1 MAEALGQAV
10 LTLAV
15 DDRQYKAGLDQSK
28 RLAEQTGTQ
37 INRSLQV
44 KGGGLFGDVG
54 AELGALKGGLAS
66 GALAAAGV
74 AVAVGAIGFAA
85 VQAAGDA
92 QKLTAAFTGLTG
104 SASAA
109 AALRQELF
117 TLSKATPFKNDEL
130 LSAAQRFLAVGVE
143 AENLGGTINRIGAL
157 AAQSGQSLDRV
168 GLIYAQVFAK
178 GRLQGE
184 ENLQFL
190 EAGIDLNSQL
200 AKVTGLSG
208 QALQDAM
215 SKGKISLNDVNQAIV
230 LATGSMAA
238 LEGAGQSVSVKFAN
252 IGDNVQQVFLGFAQ
266 AITPALSAAFDV
278 INKAFDRL
286 FPSLESITQF
296 FSPLTKEA
304 QRFAEL
310 LEKNPRVVEALAL
323 AFESLLNTAITPI
336 LEGIG
341 SINEGLEKN
350 PQGLIDGII
359 ELELRLRQ
367 AALTASGLLKII
379 TAPARFGGI
388 LTGEARAQVDSGL
401 QDINKAIA
409 AKPIEVPVALQTK
422 PEQTKA
428 LAGDLT
434 DKLAAGMDQSAG
446 KILDGLFK
454 QQAADLQLKGI
465 SSRINAAKQLATL
478 EGTGLQV
485 LQNRLAIEE
494 KVRQE
499 KEAELALQR
508 ELAKPAGD
516 GNNGTRS
523 SERVDDLLI
532 KQQQANAEVR
542 LAYAEAGASLA
553 KNAKSAAE
561 ALKGAQANLQ
571 GVLRGGFDF
580 LTSNLQQQQLARAR
594 ASVQPLVDR
603 GIIRQGIDISTPD
616 KLFAVAG
623 FADSFSN
630 SEKELGKA
638 LAENTAAQQALATK
652 DWNVVVQVPGGTAS
666 GDVVGAVNS
675 RL

>member
-74 AVAVGAIGFAA
+74 AVAVGAIGYATI
-85 VQAAGDA
+85 QAAGDA

-359 ELELRLRQ
+359 GLELRLRQ
-367 AALTASGLLKII
+367 AALTASGLIKII
-379 TAPARFGGI
+379 TAPARFGG
-388 LTGEARAQVDSGL
+388 LLSGEARTQVAAGL
-401 QDINKAIA
+401 KDIGSAA
-409 AKPIEVPVALQTK
+409 SAKPIEVPVNLRVQDQKTA
-422 PEQTKA
+422 A

-434 DKLAAGMDQSAG
+434 DKLAAGVNEESG
-446 KILDGLFK
+446 KILDSLFK
-454 QQAADLQLKGI
+454 QNVANLQIDGI
-465 SSRINAAKQLATL
+465 LDRIDAAKQLATL
-478 EGTGLQV
+478 EGTALLV
-485 LQNRLAIEE
+485 LQKQLAIEDKKRE
-494 KVRQE
+494 A
-499 KEAELALQR
+499 KEAELALER

-516 GNNGTRS
+516 GKNGTRS

-532 KQQQANAEVR
+532 KQQQANAEVL
-542 LAYAEAGASLA
+542 LAYQEAGASLA
-553 KNAKSAAE
+553 KNAKTAAE
-561 ALKGAQANLQ
+561 SLKDAQKGVQ

-580 LTSNLQQQQLARAR
+580 LTKGLQQQQLARAR

-616 KLFAVAG
+616 KLFSLAG

-652 DWNVVVQVPGGTAS
+652 DWNVVVQVPGGAAS

>member
-74 AVAVGAIGFAA
+74 AVAVGAIGFAV

-130 LSAAQRFLAVGVE
+130 LGAAQRFLAVGVE

-215 SKGKISLNDVNQAIV
+215 SKGKISINDVNQAIV

-266 AITPALSAAFDV
+266 SITPALSAAFDV
-278 INKAFDRL
+278 INQAFDRL

-336 LEGIG
+336 IEGIG
-341 SINEGLEKN
+341 SINEGLEAN
-350 PQGLIDGII
+350 PQGLIDSIVQ
-359 ELELRLRQ
+359 LELRLRQ
-367 AALTASGLLKII
+367 AALTASGLVKII

-388 LTGEARAQVDSGL
+388 LSGEARSQVDAGL
-401 QDINKAIA
+401 KDIGSAVN
-409 AKPIEVPVALQTK
+409 AKPIEVPVNLQVE
-422 PEQTKA
+422 EQKVTA

-434 DKLAAGMDQSAG
+434 NKLAAGVDQSAG
-446 KILDGLFK
+446 KVLDGLFK
-454 QQAADLQLKGI
+454 QQTADLQLEGI
-465 SSRINAAKQLATL
+465 ESRIFAAKELATL
-478 EGTGLQV
+478 EGTALQV
-485 LQNRLAIEE
+485 LQSQLAIED
-494 KVRQE
+494 KIRQA
-499 KEAELALQR
+499 KEAELALER
-508 ELAKPAGD
+508 ELAKPGGD
-516 GNNGTRS
+516 GKNGTRS
-523 SERVDDLLI
+523 SETVDDLLI
-532 KQQQANAEVR
+532 KQNQANAEVV
-542 LAYAEAGASLA
+542 LAYAEAGAGLV
-553 KNAKSAAE
+553 KNAQTAAD
-561 ALKGAQANLQ
+561 ALKDAQKNMQ

-580 LTSNLQQQQLARAR
+580 LTKGLQQEQIARAR

-603 GIIRQGIDISTPD
+603 GVIREGIDISTPD
-616 KLFAVAG
+616 KLFALAG
-623 FADSFSN
+623 FAENFAN
-630 SEKELGKA
+630 SEQELGKA
-638 LAENTAAQQALATK
+638 LLENTKAQQALVEK

-666 GDVVGAVNS
+666 GDVVETVNS